1 MYRKEKFSVV
11 FKLECIELHKNF
23 HRSIGSIA
31 IEKGFNESNLR
42 KWIIFYNKYG
52 SPGTAHIT
60 DYLDGFQYSYLVD
73 GKGLCITCRTD
84 TAFEEQAYNNMGK
97 TFPGLGGTPEWK
109 LDFVPTAEGFY
120 SFTENRY
127 IYQYRDHLGNA
138 RVSFAKNS
146 EGVLEVTDTNNY
158 YPFGLNHI
166 QGMLSSSKLG
176 SYYSYKYNGKELQ
189 ETGMY
194 DYGARFYMP
203 DLGRW
208 GVVDPLSENMRRHSP
223 YNYGFNNPLRFI
235 DPDGR
240 QAEDKIK
247 IFNNGNIE
255 RKKDDNAY
263 DTITNEDES
272 KSIQIARTNV
282 SESNPTGDSQIG
294 EAKTVPYNTPGHD
307 GVAGG
312 TEFTY
317 MQIQDY
323 DVATQVFEFAA
334 NNTSVELG
342 QDTFNFSDGFST
354 NIVGTNHSINESA
367 SAADVLENNNLGGSG
382 FHITKDAIRQERVHS
397 HPPGSEWG
405 PSGFNAHRDKKQV
418 GY

>member
-1 MYRKEKFSVV
+1 MSFKEFSERWFTFDTVS
-11 FKLECIELHKNF
+11 F
-23 HRSIGSIA
+23 
-31 IEKGFNESNLR
+31 
-42 KWIIFYNKYG
+42 II
-52 SPGTAHIT
+52 
-60 DYLDGFQYSYLVD
+60 
-73 GKGLCITCRTD
+73 
-84 TAFEEQAYNNMGK
+84 
-97 TFPGLGGTPEWK
+97 
-109 LDFVPTAEGFY
+109 

-323 DVATQVFEFAA
+323 DVATQVFEFAV
-334 NNTSVELG
+334 NNTSVEFG
-342 QDTFNFSDGFST
+342 QDTFNFSVGFST

-405 PSGFNAHRDKKQV
+405 PSGFNAHRDKKTGGILTDVGLPGGDRKNHNANIQNVYQYTPGV
-418 GY
+418 GYFRYDNKTAKHIGNTKK

>member
-1 MYRKEKFSVV
+1 MSFKEFSERWFTFDTVS
-11 FKLECIELHKNF
+11 F
-23 HRSIGSIA
+23 
-31 IEKGFNESNLR
+31 
-42 KWIIFYNKYG
+42 II
-52 SPGTAHIT
+52 
-60 DYLDGFQYSYLVD
+60 
-73 GKGLCITCRTD
+73 
-84 TAFEEQAYNNMGK
+84 
-97 TFPGLGGTPEWK
+97 
-109 LDFVPTAEGFY
+109 

-323 DVATQVFEFAA
+323 DVATQVFEFAV
-334 NNTSVELG
+334 NNTSVEFG

-382 FHITKDAIRQERVHS
+382 FHITKRCNSAGKSSFSSSRV
-397 HPPGSEWG
+397 
-405 PSGFNAHRDKKQV
+405 
-418 GY
+418 